1 MRKYIFL
8 LALLIFTA
16 LLALPASAAITPERL
31 VVVLHS
37 YHQGFKWTDDIARGI
52 SEVLSHSPV
61 SIEFI
66 HEYMDVKRRWDDE
79 YKKRLIS
86 VYQYKYKNRKV
97 DAVILSDNVAFD
109 SMREVGNEIF
119 PGAKVFF
126 CGVNFLS
133 PEAIADYPNFTGISE
148 IIDVAAN
155 LELIMK
161 LQPKIKKAAF
171 IVDATETGLIISEH
185 LEQQRQ
191 LLAGR
196 LDIEQMTDYTFAELE
211 ERLKK
216 LPDDTAVIWSIF
228 FRDRENVFYEFD
240 EGIERV
246 VKACR
251 VPVYCLWDFSIGHG
265 AVGGYLSSGHE
276 QGTSVARMV
285 LRYFA
290 GEPFKNL
297 PVRYEPVTLPIFEWQ
312 ALQKHG
318 IPLSSLPAGA
328 TIVGMPATIYQQY
341 RWWVIS
347 GISLIVTLALL
358 SLILSYLV
366 KVRTRQISIARDR
379 AEAASRAKSQF
390 LANMSHELRTPLNG
404 VIGFTDLL
412 QHARLDESEQK
423 YLQNANMSARSLLG
437 IINNIL
443 DFSKIEAGKLELDCV
458 KTDIKSLIEQTM
470 AVVRYS
476 ADIKNLAIRTELADN
491 LPCCFYVD
499 PIRLGQILI
508 NLLGN
513 AVKFTERGSVTLK
526 LEFEDQ
532 GDDSGVF
539 AFSVIDTGVGI
550 SQESHRQIF
559 EEFSQADNSSTRRY
573 GGTGLGLTITRNLV
587 EKMGGQLLFE
597 SEPGHGSRFYF
608 SIKTKSSDSSNC
620 RDFTTVKQQLSQN
633 TSDKATEI
641 LIVEDVS
648 LNMLLLKEICARLAP
663 AASLVEA
670 VNGAEAL
677 DKYKKRPAQI
687 IFMDLHMPDMDGY
700 QACTEIRRYERE
712 RGLARSAIIALT
724 AGALIDEK
732 DKCLAAGMND
742 FVTKPIE
749 PAMIMAIIEKYSRNA

>member
-1 MRKYIFL
+1 
-8 LALLIFTA
+8 
-16 LLALPASAAITPERL
+16 
-31 VVVLHS
+31 
-37 YHQGFKWTDDIARGI
+37 
-52 SEVLSHSPV
+52 
-61 SIEFI
+61 
-66 HEYMDVKRRWDDE
+66 
-79 YKKRLIS
+79 
-86 VYQYKYKNRKV
+86 
-97 DAVILSDNVAFD
+97 
-109 SMREVGNEIF
+109 
-119 PGAKVFF
+119 
-126 CGVNFLS
+126 
-133 PEAIADYPNFTGISE
+133 
-148 IIDVAAN
+148 
-155 LELIMK
+155 
-161 LQPKIKKAAF
+161 
-171 IVDATETGLIISEH
+171 
-185 LEQQRQ
+185 
-191 LLAGR
+191 
-196 LDIEQMTDYTFAELE
+196 YTFAELE

-251 VPVYCLWDFSIGHG
+251 VPVYCLWDFSIGYG
-265 AVGGYLSSGHE
+265 AVGGYLSSGRE

-318 IPLSSLPAGA
+318 IPLLQLPAGA
-328 TIVGMPATIYQQY
+328 NIVGRPATIYQQY

-347 GISLIVTLALL
+347 GVSLIVTLALL

-443 DFSKIEAGKLELDCV
+443 DFSKIEAGKLELELV
-458 KTDIKSLIEQTM
+458 KTDIRSLVDQTM
-470 AVVRYS
+470 SVVRYS
-476 ADIKNLAIRTELADN
+476 ADIKNLSIKTQLPDD
-491 LPCCFYVD
+491 LPCCAFVD

-526 LEFEDQ
+526 LEFEEQSADN
-532 GDDSGVF
+532 GAF
-539 AFSVIDTGVGI
+539 TFSVIDTGIGI
-550 SQESHRQIF
+550 SQENHRQIF

-608 SIKTKSSDSSNC
+608 SITTKYIKS
-620 RDFTTVKQQLSQN
+620 RDVTNVKQQLSLKP
-633 TSDKATEI
+633 SDKAHEI

-663 AASLVEA
+663 AANLVEA

-677 DKYKKRPAQI
+677 EKYKKMPPHI

-712 RGLARSAIIALT
+712 NGLTRSAIIALT
-724 AGALIDEK
+724 AGALTDEK
-732 DKCLAAGMND
+732 EKCLAVGMND
-742 FVTKPIE
+742 FVTKPVE
-749 PAMIMAIIEKYSRNA
+749 PSMIMAIIEKYSLNA

>member
-1 MRKYIFL
+1 MRQSIFL
-8 LALLIFTA
+8 VALLISAA
-16 LLALPASAAITPERL
+16 LLALPASAAITHERL
-31 VVVLHS
+31 VVIVHS

-52 SEVLSHSPV
+52 SEVLSRSPV
-61 SIEFI
+61 RIEFI

-86 VYQYKYKNRKV
+86 VYQYKYKSKKV

-109 SMREVGNEIF
+109 SMREIGNEIF
-119 PGAKVFF
+119 PGVPVFF

-148 IIDVAAN
+148 IIDVSAN

-161 LQPKIKKAAF
+161 LQPKVKKVAF

-196 LDIEQMTDYTFAELE
+196 LEIEQMTDYTFAELE

-228 FRDRENVFYEFD
+228 FRDREDVFYEFD

-251 VPVYCLWDFSIGHG
+251 VPVYCLWDFSIGYG
-265 AVGGYLSSGHE
+265 AIGGYLSSGHE

-290 GEPFKNL
+290 GEPFKHL

-318 IPLSSLPAGA
+318 ISPALLPAGA
-328 TIVGMPATIYQQY
+328 TIVGRPATIYQQY

-443 DFSKIEAGKLELDCV
+443 DFSKIEAGKLELELV
-458 KTDIKSLIEQTM
+458 KTDIRSLVEQTIS
-470 AVVRYS
+470 VIRYS
-476 ADIKNLAIRTELADN
+476 ADIKKLTIRSQLADD

-499 PIRLGQILI
+499 PIRMGQILI

-526 LEFEDQ
+526 MDFADQ
-532 GDDSGVF
+532 GNDNGYF
-539 AFSVIDTGVGI
+539 TFSVIDTGIGI

-597 SEPGHGSRFYF
+597 SEPGHGSRFF
-608 SIKTKSSDSSNC
+608 CSITTKYC
-620 RDFTTVKQQLSQN
+620 KCPDFPNVKQQLSLKP
-633 TSDKATEI
+633 SDKAHEI

-663 AASLVEA
+663 AANLVEA

-677 DKYKKRPAQI
+677 EKYKKTPAQI

-712 RGLARSAIIALT
+712 KGLARSAIIALT
-724 AGALIDEK
+724 AGALTDEK
-732 DKCLAAGMND
+732 EKCLAAGMND
-742 FVTKPIE
+742 FVTKPVE
-749 PAMIMAIIEKYSRNA
+749 PAMIMAVIEKYSLPA